1 MRAHHGRMRSRANGM
16 QHDLPRLAPTRG
28 PRVLCWCLMALLLLG
43 VLAVGATVLALRA
56 PCAPAAESGLGDA
69 PEPIAL
75 ADLGPPEAGPR

>member
-1 MRAHHGRMRSRANGM
+1 M

-28 PRVLCWCLMALLLLG
+28 PRVLCWVLMALLLLG

-56 PCAPAAESGLGDA
+56 PCAPAAESALGAA
-69 PEPIAL
+69 PEAL